1 MNKYTKG
8 KNVIEKLEKHNI
20 PIPDLPDDFVWMIVS
35 CGSKIRNLLEA
46 AWREFETKK
55 HIVWSGSGPA
65 LSKTITCAEIT
76 KRKFKNLNQRT
87 QICYRKEREYWDPK
101 NEELDQLVVV
111 REYPAI
117 HILLSAE

>member
-87 QICYRKEREYWDPK
+87 QICYRKEREYWD
-101 NEELDQLVVV
+101 
-111 REYPAI
+111 RSEYN
-117 HILLSAE
+117 S